1 MYVLECFKILV
12 MQNRSVIRPSLNKMQ
27 VLNCK
32 YQFSHLLRI
41 FKSPTVSSLLSFR
54 DNFPAPH

>member
-1 MYVLECFKILV
+1 MHVLECFKILV

-32 YQFSHLLRI
+32 HQFSHL
-41 FKSPTVSSLLSFR
+41 FKDL
-54 DNFPAPH
+54 